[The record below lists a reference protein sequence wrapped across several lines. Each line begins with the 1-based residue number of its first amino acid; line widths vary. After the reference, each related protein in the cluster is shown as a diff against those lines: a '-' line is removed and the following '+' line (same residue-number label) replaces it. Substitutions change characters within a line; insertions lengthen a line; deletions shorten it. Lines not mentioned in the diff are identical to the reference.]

1 MADMEFTPE
10 SLGVAEHENPL
21 GLGTDTIFVND
32 SERLMFD
39 PHLSTVQKAVE
50 TKIMPRG
57 FELAG
62 PRARSF
68 FMAKNVHAAIVT
80 CGGLCPGL
88 NAVVRGIVHQLWFR
102 YGCHRITGIRY
113 GYNGLG
119 PDAQDIMPLTP
130 DDVAPIHTLGG
141 TILGSSRGT
150 PPTHV
155 IVDRLVAL
163 GINQLY
169 VIGGDGTMRGGL
181 AIWKEIKKRNL
192 RIAVVGIPK
201 TIDNDIPY
209 VRKSFGF
216 ETAVGLATQTVHAA
230 HTEAIGTLNGIG
242 LVKLMGRNSGY
253 ITANAALASGHAN
266 FCLVPEIPFKLEG
279 EKGLFSLL
287 RKRLKQRG
295 HAVIVLAEGAGQD
308 FFSESERERD
318 ASGNL
323 KLINIG
329 RYTRDRI
336 TDHFKGSGLG
346 ISLKYIDP
354 SYIIRAAAA
363 NPADQLLCLRFAQ
376 NAVHAAMAG
385 KTGLLVGYWHGQM
398 THVPMASLAGETQ
411 RINPKG
417 ELWFN
422 ILETTGQPESIV

>member
-1 MADMEFTPE
+1 
-10 SLGVAEHENPL
+10 
-21 GLGTDTIFVND
+21 
-32 SERLMFD
+32 
-39 PHLSTVQKAVE
+39 
-50 TKIMPRG
+50 
-57 FELAG
+57 
-62 PRARSF
+62 
-68 FMAKNVHAAIVT
+68 
-80 CGGLCPGL
+80 
-88 NAVVRGIVHQLWFR
+88 
-102 YGCHRITGIRY
+102 
-113 GYNGLG
+113 
-119 PDAQDIMPLTP
+119 
-130 DDVAPIHTLGG
+130 
-141 TILGSSRGT
+141 
-150 PPTHV
+150 
-155 IVDRLVAL
+155 
-163 GINQLY
+163 
-169 VIGGDGTMRGGL
+169 
-181 AIWKEIKKRNL
+181 
-192 RIAVVGIPK
+192 
-201 TIDNDIPY
+201 
-209 VRKSFGF
+209 
-216 ETAVGLATQTVHAA
+216 
-230 HTEAIGTLNGIG
+230 
-242 LVKLMGRNSGY
+242 
-253 ITANAALASGHAN
+253 
-266 FCLVPEIPFKLEG
+266 
-279 EKGLFSLL
+279 LL